1 MVTTAFCKFIIG
13 LFVVNLCGCALCYVC
28 EWISAQVEYSRE
40 QAQKKY
46 AQERKKREPQRNAE
60 RSRLLWS
67 SSPRDRY
74 ERQD

>member
-46 AQERKKREPQRNAE
+46 AQERKKREAQE
-60 RSRLLWS
+60 RREIEALMVLFTEASV
-67 SSPRDRY
+67 
-74 ERQD
+74 

>member
-13 LFVVNLCGCALCYVC
+13 LFVVNLCGCALYYVC

-46 AQERKKREPQRNAE
+46 AQERKKREAQE
-60 RSRLLWS
+60 RREIEALMVQFTEGSV
-67 SSPRDRY
+67 
-74 ERQD
+74 